1 MRARLLAVALVTS
14 CRSRAPAPPPDAAVE
29 RPPSRPASVVGR
41 AHLGRPRATIEAVND
56 ALDARRPADFLL
68 AVALGV
74 DVAVLSAVDPARPID
89 VAMLSSPA
97 GSYAFAMT
105 PGGATSARS
114 LLSSRY
120 RFVPEVG
127 LGERLTLRGDP
138 GLSSPE
144 HRLPCA
150 LVRVP
155 ARVPSRVVC
164 ASDEAALREAG
175 RWVAFESAA
184 RADDHND
191 LDATLDGDGIARDL
205 APALRG
211 ATALLQRQLLA
222 AASAA
227 RRAHDR
233 PPDFGDP
240 EALVGLLGDA
250 VRALADDVA
259 AARSITLRADVT
271 RASGV
276 DLTLRVTFP
285 PTGGASLADDAR
297 ARVGVTGP
305 HPLQGLLPADALV
318 TAASRTSPEAR
329 RASLAALVAASL
341 RVLGDRVTTPD
352 LARRDLDALVANAG
366 DAVAFAVAPDGR
378 SGVELT
384 LALSQTDQGVAARA
398 TLARM
403 VAAPWLRALGFGA
416 PATVAAAREG
426 LVVTAAPSGETA
438 TMVALGVRQGALVAV
453 VGHNARTSLDAVS
466 ARAMGEGTAAESA
479 VAELRVTP
487 AEPTLRVTYGA
498 AWEARAEVVATARAR
513 VPMRAVAAL
522 VALAE

>member
-1 MRARLLAVALVTS
+1 M
-14 CRSRAPAPPPDAAVE
+14 
-29 RPPSRPASVVGR
+29 
-41 AHLGRPRATIEAVND
+41 
-56 ALDARRPADFLL
+56 
-68 AVALGV
+68 ALGV
-74 DVAVLSAVDPARPID
+74 DVAVLSAIDPARPID
-89 VAMLSSPA
+89 VAVLSSPT

-105 PGGATSARS
+105 PGGAGHARS

-120 RFVPEVG
+120 RFVPEAG
-127 LGERLTLRGDP
+127 LGERLSLRGDP

-191 LDATLDGDGIARDL
+191 LDVTLDGDGVARDL

-240 EALVGLLGDA
+240 EALVGLLGEA
-250 VRALADDVA
+250 VRSLADDVV

-271 RASGV
+271 RANGA

-285 PTGGASLADDAR
+285 ATGGASLA
-297 ARVGVTGP
+297 
-305 HPLQGLLPADALV
+305 H
-318 TAASRTSPEAR
+318 E
-329 RASLAALVAASL
+329 LAT
-341 RVLGDRVTTPD
+341 RP
-352 LARRDLDALVANAG
+352 
-366 DAVAFAVAPDGR
+366 
-378 SGVELT
+378 
-384 LALSQTDQGVAARA
+384 
-398 TLARM
+398 
-403 VAAPWLRALGFGA
+403 
-416 PATVAAAREG
+416 
-426 LVVTAAPSGETA
+426 
-438 TMVALGVRQGALVAV
+438 VRISV
-453 VGHNARTSLDAVS
+453 H
-466 ARAMGEGTAAESA
+466 
-479 VAELRVTP
+479 
-487 AEPTLRVTYGA
+487 
-498 AWEARAEVVATARAR
+498 
-513 VPMRAVAAL
+513 
-522 VALAE
+522 

>member
-29 RPPSRPASVVGR
+29 RPPTRPASVVGR
-41 AHLGRPRATIEAVND
+41 AHLGRPRATIETVND
-56 ALDARRPADFLL
+56 ALDARRPADFL

-74 DVAVLSAVDPARPID
+74 DVAVLSAIDPARPID
-89 VAMLSSPA
+89 VAVLSSPA

-105 PGGATSARS
+105 PGGAGHARS

-120 RFVPEVG
+120 RFVPEAG

-184 RADDHND
+184 RAGDHND
-191 LDATLDGDGIARDL
+191 LDVTLDGEGVARDL

-240 EALVGLLGDA
+240 EALVGLLGEA
-250 VRALADDVA
+250 VRSLADDVA

-271 RASGV
+271 RANGA

-285 PTGGASLADDAR
+285 ATGGASLADDAR

-305 HPLQGLLPADALV
+305 HPLHGLLPADALL

-329 RASLAALVAASL
+329 RTSLTALVASSL
-341 RVLGDRVTTPD
+341 RVLGDRVPAPE

-366 DAVAFAVAPDGR
+366 DAVALAVAADGR

-384 LALSQTDQGVAARA
+384 LVLSQTDQGAAARA
-398 TLARM
+398 ALARM
-403 VAAPWLRALGFGA
+403 AVAPWLRGLRLGA
-416 PATVAAAREG
+416 PTTAAAARDG
-426 LVVTAAPSGETA
+426 LVVSAAPPGEAA
-438 TMVALGVRQGALVAV
+438 TQVAVGVRQGALVAV
-453 VGHNARTSLDAVS
+453 VGRNARTSLDAVS
-466 ARAMGEGTAAESA
+466 ARTTGEGTAAESA
-479 VAELRVTP
+479 FAELRVSP
-487 AEPTLRVTYGA
+487 AEPALRVTYGA
-498 AWEARAEVVATARAR
+498 AREAGAVAATARGR

-522 VALAE
+522 VSLAD